1 MKRLA
6 IIGGTGLTRLD
17 TVKVTAREK
26 HTTAYGDPSGPLI
39 VGTLA
44 GVEVLFLPRHGDPH
58 AIPPHKVNY
67 RANIR
72 ALYEFGVSGII
83 AVNAV
88 GGITSA
94 MGPCVIAVPDQI
106 IDYTSGR
113 EHTYSDGTTD
123 TVEHVD
129 FTEPYSRPLRKRI
142 IDAAASITLD
152 IVPRGTY
159 GATQG
164 PRLESTAEITRMERD
179 GCDLV
184 GMTGMPEAGLARE
197 LGIEYACIALV
208 VNWAAG
214 KTDEEITMAI
224 IQQNLD
230 NGMDKI
236 RRLLEAV
243 VKQ

>member
-6 IIGGTGLTRLD
+6 IIGGTGLTRLE
-17 TVKVTAREK
+17 TVQVTAREK
-26 HTTAYGDPSGPLI
+26 RTTAYGDPSGPII

-44 GVEVLFLPRHGDPH
+44 GADVLFLPRHGDPH

-88 GGITSA
+88 GGITPP
-94 MGPCVIAVPDQI
+94 MGPCVISIPDQI

-113 EHTYSDGTTD
+113 EHTYSDGTTGS
-123 TVEHVD
+123 VEHVD
-129 FTEPYSRPLRKRI
+129 FTEPYGRTLRKRI
-142 IDAAASITLD
+142 IDAANSIKLD

-164 PRLESTAEITRMERD
+164 PRLESAAEITRMERD

-197 LGIEYACIALV
+197 LGLEYACIALV